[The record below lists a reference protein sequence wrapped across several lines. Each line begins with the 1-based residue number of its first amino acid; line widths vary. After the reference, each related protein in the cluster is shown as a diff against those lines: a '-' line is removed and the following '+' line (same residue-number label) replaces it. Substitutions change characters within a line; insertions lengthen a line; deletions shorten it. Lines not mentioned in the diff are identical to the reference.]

1 MLLAKKIR
9 ILPTPEQEV
18 QLWKTAG
25 TSRWAHNYVVAAKNE
40 DPSLMESVL
49 RKRVTQLKRTE
60 EYRWL
65 NEVGNEAIKQ
75 SIIDCFKSYRR
86 RGRAKFHK
94 KATTRPSFHV
104 NHARLRRVD
113 SFHVQCEKLGHVKT
127 SEPFPV
133 LPSSQRYYSRPTIS
147 YDNKYWY
154 ISVCIETEVSDLK
167 ESTDPVGIDLG
178 IKDLAVV
185 ATDRAH
191 VRTFSSINKT
201 SRVKKLEG
209 KLRRYQR
216 KLSRQGSMR
225 LNGTKLSSLKNYQKT
240 KKKIQLLYRTLTNI
254 RNNYLHQVTTW
265 VVKTKPSAIVLE
277 DLAVRN
283 MMQNRHLAKAIQD
296 QKLYTFRTM
305 ITYKAARR
313 SIPVILTDRFLPSSK
328 TCHNC
333 GCVKRSL
340 SLSER
345 TFVCEDCGYK
355 IDRDIN
361 AAMNLAHLANH
372 HLNP

>member
-18 QLWKTAG
+18 QFWKTAG
-25 TSRWAHNYVVAAKNE
+25 AARWAHNYVVHSKNE
-40 DPSLMESVL
+40 DPSLIESVL
-49 RKRVTQLKRTE
+49 RKRVTQMKKTE
-60 EYRWL
+60 EYSWL

-94 KATTRPSFHV
+94 KSTTKPSFHLK
-104 NHARLRRVD
+104 HERLRKVD
-113 SFHVQCEKLGHVKT
+113 SFHVQCEKLGYVKT
-127 SEPFPV
+127 AEPFPT
-133 LPSSQRYYSRPTIS
+133 LPSSQRYYSKPTIS

-154 ISVCIETEVSDLK
+154 ISVSIEKEVSNL
-167 ESTDPVGIDLG
+167 ETSTDPVGIDLG

-185 ATDRAH
+185 ATDKEH

-201 SRVKKLEG
+201 VRVKKLER

-216 KLSRQGSMR
+216 KLSRQRSMKSS
-225 LNGTKLSSLKNYQKT
+225 GTKLYSLKNYQKT
-240 KKKIQLLYRTLTNI
+240 KKKIQLIYRTLTNI
-254 RNNYLHQVTTW
+254 RDNYLHQVTTW

-283 MMQNRHLAKAIQD
+283 MMWNRHLAKAIQD
-296 QKLYTFRTM
+296 QKFYTFRTM
-305 ITYKAARR
+305 MTYKAALR
-313 SIPVILTDRFLPSSK
+313 SIPVITADRFLPSSK

-333 GCVKRSL
+333 GCVKRQL

-345 TFVCEDCGYK
+345 TFTCEECGYRM
-355 IDRDIN
+355 DRDIN

-372 HLNP
+372 LNP

>member
-1 MLLAKKIR
+1 MLISKKIR

-25 TSRWAHNYVVAAKNE
+25 ASRWAHNYVVASKNE
-40 DPSLMESVL
+40 DPDLEEKVL
-49 RKRVTQLKRTE
+49 RKRVTQLKKTE
-60 EYRWL
+60 EYSWL

-75 SIIDCFKSYRR
+75 SVIDCFKSYRD
-86 RGRAKFHK
+86 RGRARFHK
-94 KATTRPSFHV
+94 KTTTRPSFHLK
-104 NHARLRRVD
+104 HESLRRVD

-127 SEPFPV
+127 AESFPN
-133 LPSSQRYYSRPTIS
+133 LPTNQRYYSIPTIS

-154 ISVCIETEVSDLK
+154 LSVCIEIEVSNL
-167 ESTDPVGIDLG
+167 ESPTDPVGIDLG

-185 ATDRAH
+185 ATDKKH

-201 SRVKKLEG
+201 VRVKKLER

-216 KLSRQGSMR
+216 KLNRQR
-225 LNGTKLSSLKNYQKT
+225 LMKPSDTDLSSLNNYQKT
-240 KKKIQLLYRTLTNI
+240 RRKIQLLHRTLTNI
-254 RNNYLHQVTTW
+254 RDNYLHQVTTW

-277 DLAVRN
+277 NLAVKN
-283 MMQNRHLAKAIQD
+283 MMKNRHLAKAIQD
-296 QKLYTFRTM
+296 QKFYTFRTM
-305 ITYKAARR
+305 IKYKAAKQ
-313 SIPVILTDRFLPSSK
+313 SIPVILADRFLPSSK

-333 GCVKRSL
+333 GCVKRNL

-345 TFVCEDCGYK
+345 TFTCEECGYSM
-355 IDRDIN
+355 DRDIN

-372 HLNP
+372 LNP

>member
-1 MLLAKKIR
+1 MLISKKIR

-25 TSRWAHNYVVAAKNE
+25 ASRWAHNYVVASKNE
-40 DPSLMESVL
+40 DPDLEEKVL
-49 RKRVTQLKRTE
+49 RKRVTQLKKTE
-60 EYRWL
+60 EYSWL

-75 SIIDCFKSYRR
+75 SVIDCFKSYRD
-86 RGRAKFHK
+86 RGRARFHK
-94 KATTRPSFHV
+94 KTTTRPSFHLK
-104 NHARLRRVD
+104 HESLRRVD

-127 SEPFPV
+127 AESFPN
-133 LPSSQRYYSRPTIS
+133 LPTNQRYYSIPTIS

-154 ISVCIETEVSDLK
+154 LSVCIEIEVSNL
-167 ESTDPVGIDLG
+167 ESPTDPVGIDLG

-185 ATDRAH
+185 ATDKKH

-201 SRVKKLEG
+201 VRVKKLER

-216 KLSRQGSMR
+216 KLNRQR
-225 LNGTKLSSLKNYQKT
+225 LMKPSDTDLSSLNNYQKT
-240 KKKIQLLYRTLTNI
+240 RRKIQLLHRTLTNI
-254 RNNYLHQVTTW
+254 RDNYLHQVTTW

-277 DLAVRN
+277 NLAVKN
-283 MMQNRHLAKAIQD
+283 MMKNRHLAKAIQD
-296 QKLYTFRTM
+296 QKFYTFRTM
-305 ITYKAARR
+305 IKYKAAKQ
-313 SIPVILTDRFLPSSK
+313 SIPVILADRFLPSSK

-333 GCVKRSL
+333 GCVKRNL

-345 TFVCEDCGYK
+345 TFTCEDCGYRM
-355 IDRDIN
+355 DRDIN

-372 HLNP
+372 LNL